1 MHLKYGP
8 IRVVALGGNGL
19 IRGWL
24 LNSHTCQIYHSL
36 QNGLYLNV
44 HLQYEAWIINPW
56 RYQLMRM
63 NSQSLKIWA
72 DRYEFSI
79 FEGMGW
85 EAWIL
90 NFWRYGPRGMNSHS
104 MKVWATGMNSQSLK
118 VWADRYEFSILKV
131 PVNRYEFSIFE
142 DVGRQVWILY
152 IWRYGLTGMNTS
164 IFEGM
169 YWQVWIL
176 NFVGMAKQVGIL
188 NIWQVWRNYLDFFF
202 KLKNVS

>member
-19 IRGWL
+19 IRGRL

-44 HLQYEAWIINPW
+44 HLQYKAWIINPW

-63 NSQSLKIWA
+63 NSKSLKIWA

-104 MKVWATGMNSQSLK
+104 MKVWVTGMNSQSLK
-118 VWADRYEFSILKV
+118 VWIL
-131 PVNRYEFSIFE
+131 N
-142 DVGRQVWILY
+142 L
-152 IWRYGLTGMNTS
+152 WRYGLTGINSQYLKVWLDRYEFT
-164 IFEGM
+164 IFESMG
-169 YWQVWIL
+169 WQVWIL
-176 NFVGMAKQVGIL
+176 NSEGTG
-188 NIWQVWRNYLDFFF
+188 
-202 KLKNVS
+202 